1 MTSPPSWNTRWL
13 ADRNVLSG
21 PHHRRDVALISHWNI
36 RARVGLALLDF
47 SVWIRRQ
54 RLLRMVYRVLPQK
67 LRDLVSAGLAEP
79 ALKGLHFPP
88 LPTDV
93 GAVGADLTRA
103 ATVAPVPATRLTTNG
118 VNIFGYLRGQFGL
131 GESARMYAR
140 ALLAAGYPVA
150 LIDIDIDL
158 PHGLRDASL
167 EGYIGTEAPYATNL
181 IFVNPDYLRQAW
193 ASIGQA
199 RLEGRYTIACWFWEL
214 EGIPDGWRWAIDAVD
229 EIMVASTFVE
239 EAFRRVTDKPILR
252 VRLPI
257 SDGVDSGVSR
267 RDFGLS
273 PDEFLFLT
281 TFDFHSSIHR
291 KNPFAAVAAFR
302 KAFPLGRDDVR
313 LLVKS
318 SNGHQYPEQLRHLL
332 SIAVEDP
339 RIVVRDQMLERA
351 HMHALQRCA
360 DAYISLHRAEG
371 FGLGLAE
378 CMAMGKP
385 VIGTGWSG
393 NLDFMTPGNSCLV
406 EYTLVPVEP
415 GEYSHADGARWADA
429 DIGHAADF
437 MKRLVDDSDFA
448 HGLGQK
454 AAADIRQ
461 QLSPALA
468 ARSLIERL
476 DMLTMNVDKV
486 DRDTTDE

>member
-1 MTSPPSWNTRWL
+1 MIP
-13 ADRNVLSG
+13 
-21 PHHRRDVALISHWNI
+21 HWNI

-47 SVWIRRQ
+47 SAWIRSQ
-54 RLLRMVYRVLPQK
+54 RSLRIVYRIFPQK
-67 LRDLVSAGLAEP
+67 LRGSVSAALAEP
-79 ALKGLHFPP
+79 ALKSIHFPP

-93 GAVGADLTRA
+93 SAVGTDSTRV
-103 ATVAPVPATRLTTNG
+103 ATLAPMPSTRPYANG
-118 VNIFGYLRGQFGL
+118 VNIFGYFRGQFGL

-167 EGYIGTEAPYATNL
+167 EGHIGTEACHAVNL

-193 ASIGQA
+193 ASIGPA
-199 RLEGRYTIACWFWEL
+199 RLEGRHTIACWFWEL
-214 EGIPDGWRWAIDAVD
+214 EKVPDDWRWAIDAVD
-229 EIMVASTFVE
+229 ELVVASAFVE

-252 VRLPI
+252 VPLPI
-257 SDGVDSGVSR
+257 SGGFDSGASR
-267 RDFGLS
+267 QDFGLS
-273 PDEFLFLT
+273 PDEFVFLT

-291 KNPFAAVAAFR
+291 KNPFAAIAAFR
-302 KAFPLGRDDVR
+302 KAFAVGRNDVR

-318 SNGHQYPEQLRHLL
+318 SNGYRHTEQLRHLL
-332 SIAVEDP
+332 SMAVEDP
-339 RIVVRDQMLERA
+339 RIIVRDQVIDRS

-393 NLDFMTPGNSCLV
+393 NLDFMTPENSALV
-406 EYTLVPVEP
+406 KYTLIPVEP
-415 GEYSHADGARWADA
+415 GEYPHAAGALWADA
-429 DIGHAADF
+429 DVGHAAE
-437 MKRLVDDSDFA
+437 MMRRMVDDPGFA
-448 HGLGQK
+448 DGLGRR
-454 AAADIRQ
+454 AAADIRRT
-461 QLSPALA
+461 LSPDRAAQSLIDRIEALA
-468 ARSLIERL
+468 PCNARPAPRDGAGGRMHAGDQVS
-476 DMLTMNVDKV
+476 TDK
-486 DRDTTDE
+486 